1 MKKAISAIVCLLVAV
16 SVHAGIMDKW
26 ADGALEVRQIPGSE
40 QALKDYFAGDSGI
53 IYAVLYPPA
62 NCPRCE
68 AMINEAYHGVKKI
81 DKNNKVVLISAY
93 PDRAA
98 AERYNKSKGYVADE
112 YMYDTDKDYL
122 GFLSFS
128 AGYLHVVYILKIDI
142 DNGRIMYGGNFNNN
156 HGDFFRDLTSYD
168 GYAEQHKYGDLV
180 TASGNLDKG
189 FSSVAKP
196 RDIIKLSVPD
206 SITISETNYLP
217 SFVNNDIAMHDKLA
231 NACYLFSLDS
241 TAHKASFRAEVKSNA
256 AENKTF
262 VTVPD
267 WYYEFK
273 LEEGTAYFIALSP
286 QITASGRLV
295 VSYSLPELFV
305 QEERD
310 GKLLSVGYKNK
321 SCLVV
326 RDMRDGLKP
335 LPLMPVN
342 NDFSKGYFYKH
353 FTFLAVGDTVILP
366 CQKLTWPIEFDPS
379 AYKGN
384 PERDPF
390 CDEFYEGQNPILAM
404 FDMKTGNLIKRFGN
418 LGEAQARSK
427 TGYYFVNAVAAEH
440 CGNIAYSDGET
451 GHICVARMAAP
462 DSVIATYDAFDFDV
476 SGLPTPDPVNF
487 YSYECA
493 APYTEFFKCRIE
505 EMRLTGSH
513 IHCLLRYGSHGE
525 AQAGDVYSYVKINL
539 ETGRRTETKLD
550 LGGTEAMAYGL
561 RDDNGSISPFAI
573 TRHDGENYIEVF

>member
-68 AMINEAYHGVKKI
+68 AMINEAYYGLKKI
-81 DKNNKVVLISAY
+81 NGDNRVVLISAY

-98 AERYNKSKGYVADE
+98 AERYNKTKGYVADE

-156 HGDFFRDLTSYD
+156 HGDFFRDLTSFD
-168 GYAEQHKYGDLV
+168 GYAEQRKYGDLV
-180 TASGNLDKG
+180 TASNNPDNG

-196 RDIIKLSVPD
+196 RDIIKLLVPD
-206 SITISETNYLP
+206 SITISETNYQP

-267 WYYEFK
+267 WYYELK
-273 LEEGTAYFIALSP
+273 LEEGTAYFIALSNHGIGP
-286 QITASGRLV
+286 TGRV
-295 VSYSLPELFV
+295 V
-305 QEERD
+305 
-310 GKLLSVGYKNK
+310 
-321 SCLVV
+321 
-326 RDMRDGLKP
+326 
-335 LPLMPVN
+335 
-342 NDFSKGYFYKH
+342 
-353 FTFLAVGDTVILP
+353 FLARAFCAGGARRQAAVG
-366 CQKLTWPIEFDPS
+366 
-379 AYKGN
+379 
-384 PERDPF
+384 
-390 CDEFYEGQNPILAM
+390 
-404 FDMKTGNLIKRFGN
+404 
-418 LGEAQARSK
+418 
-427 TGYYFVNAVAAEH
+427 
-440 CGNIAYSDGET
+440 
-451 GHICVARMAAP
+451 
-462 DSVIATYDAFDFDV
+462 
-476 SGLPTPDPVNF
+476 GL
-487 YSYECA
+487 
-493 APYTEFFKCRIE
+493 
-505 EMRLTGSH
+505 
-513 IHCLLRYGSHGE
+513 
-525 AQAGDVYSYVKINL
+525 
-539 ETGRRTETKLD
+539 
-550 LGGTEAMAYGL
+550 
-561 RDDNGSISPFAI
+561 
-573 TRHDGENYIEVF
+573 